1 MLAACT
7 SESENGP
14 SANISYENIVAA
26 QQVPVTF
33 GTYVGE
39 KASTRFGDYGDMDLD
54 GIKNSGFGVF
64 GYYTN
69 ASTYAS
75 AVSGGTAIPNFMYN
89 QLVEFTDTD
98 ADSTP
103 DSWTYYPLKYWP
115 NEYGATATAT
125 ETDLLSFFAYAPYVT
140 APGTGTPT
148 APNDNTVG
156 IYSLSSNSTSGD
168 PLVTYKFSSSPDK
181 SVDLMYGVA
190 AHLETTP
197 SVVDTEKG
205 LGQSGTIAEDASF
218 IDLSKQKIKDPQ
230 IKFKFKHAL
239 ARLGID
245 IVAAFDA
252 TTVAGSIDANTTITV
267 KSVKLTGTW
276 KNQDVL
282 NLHTGAWEG
291 NATLATSN
299 NLTIDASNQLNPA
312 IKDPASVSAWSDIAT
327 AKSASAP
334 NTLVGVNETL
344 KPVIALTGASY
355 NVEQYLTFIPSG
367 TPSITGVEIIYY
379 VNTNDTQLQNNI
391 SRVENHITKTCSLSL
406 TAGNA
411 YKLKLILGMTSV
423 TLDAEV
429 AAWGTGGTTE
439 VWLPLNVNP

>member
-1 MLAACT
+1 MFTACT
-7 SESENGP
+7 SESDNSP
-14 SANISYENIVAA
+14 SANISYESVVAA
-26 QQVPVTF
+26 QQTPVTF

-39 KASTRFGDYGDMDLD
+39 QATTRYGNYGNMDLA
-54 GIKNSGFGVF
+54 GIQSSSFGVF
-64 GYYTN
+64 GYYTD
-69 ASTYAS
+69 ASTYA
-75 AVSGGTAIPNFMYN
+75 AAKTAGTAIPNFMYN
-89 QLVEFTDTD
+89 QKVEFTDTND
-98 ADSTP
+98 DGNP
-103 DSWTYYPLKYWP
+103 DSWTYSPLKYWP
-115 NEYGATATAT
+115 NEYGATAAAT
-125 ETDLLSFFAYAPYVT
+125 DTDLLSFFAYAPYVT

-148 APNDNTVG
+148 GPNDGTVG
-156 IYSLSSNSTSGD
+156 ISSLTGNTTNGD
-168 PLVTYKFSSSPDK
+168 PYVAYKFSKYPDK

-197 SVVDTEKG
+197 VVDTEKG

-252 TTVAGSIDANTTITV
+252 TTVTGSIDANTTITV
-267 KSVKLTGTW
+267 KSVKLTGNW

-299 NLTIDASNQLNPA
+299 NLTIDKDNQLNPA
-312 IKDPASVSAWSDIAT
+312 IKDPASVSAWSAIST
-327 AKSASAP
+327 AMAAAAP

-344 KPVIALTGASY
+344 KPVIAYTGANY
-355 NVEQYLTFIPSG
+355 DVEQYLTFIPSG

-391 SRVENHITKTCSLSL
+391 SRVENHITKTCNLIL
-406 TAGNA
+406 TQGNA

-429 AAWGTGGTTE
+429 AAWGPGGTTE
-439 VWLPLNVNP
+439 VWLPLNVN